1 MEITQQSKAPPV
13 KGIIMLIISLL
24 VGAAGVYL
32 SKKFIEEKISFYRSQ
47 MDIKEELVD
56 IVVPKQNMVRGQV
69 VSTQNLAVMPFPK
82 KYLDT
87 NVVYSS
93 NYETSIGQRLNYDVE
108 GGKPLLWAHLD
119 GGMAPTFS
127 GKIEDG
133 LRALTVPVDEIN
145 SVSGFLQPNDNV
157 DLFITYNEKDKG
169 QVIYP
174 FMQNLHILATG
185 VKTTT
190 DKTGRAS
197 QVHYNTITVQV
208 TPEDAKKIVLAQV
221 VGKITATLR
230 HPEDGVPMSDQV
242 MTVAD
247 LLNKPK
253 PVKKSKAKVKTKVK
267 NEIEFII
274 GGV

>member
-1 MEITQQSKAPPV
+1 
-13 KGIIMLIISLL
+13 MLIISLL